1 MTYKISYDTW
11 GKEETE
17 SIKSVLNSGYYSM
30 GKKVTQFE
38 NLFAKKNGS
47 KYAVMTNS
55 GSSANLL
62 GVAAQFFLKQ
72 NKLKR
77 GDEVI
82 VPALGWS
89 TTYSPLWQFGLK
101 LKVVDIN
108 IDDLNI
114 DINILQ
120 KAITKRTKMICAVN
134 ILGIPANLKAIKAL
148 CKKNNIIF
156 YEDNCESLGAN
167 VDNKM
172 TGTFGNFSSH
182 SFFFSHHI
190 STIEG
195 GMVTTNIK
203 EVYDILKSLRAH
215 GWTRDLDKN
224 NKIYKKRFSHFE
236 EAYKFILPGYNLRP
250 NEINAAIGIAQLA
263 KLKNMIKIRRKN
275 LNIFEYYFKDDARF
289 LIPKTKYFSSSFAF
303 PMIIKN
309 NSNKLRD
316 EIFKKLKKYKI
327 EYRLIAGGNFTE
339 HPYSRYFDYSTFGKI
354 KVANKI
360 HYDGFCIGNSSKDLS
375 TEIENLYKILR

>member
-11 GKEETE
+11 GKEETV
-17 SIKSVLNSGYYSM
+17 SIKKVLDSGYYSM

-38 NLFAKKNGS
+38 NLFAKKIGS

-62 GVAAQFFLKQ
+62 GVASQFFLKK

-101 LKVVDIN
+101 LKIIDIN
-108 IDDLNI
+108 VEDLNI
-114 DINILQ
+114 DINILK
-120 KAITKRTKMICAVN
+120 KAITKKTKMICVVN

-167 VDNKM
+167 IENKM

-195 GMVTTNIK
+195 GMITTDIK
-203 EVYDILKSLRAH
+203 EVYDLLKSLRAH
-215 GWTRDLDKN
+215 GWTRDLDSN
-224 NKIYKKRFSHFE
+224 NKIYTKKLSDFE
-236 EAYKFILPGYNLRP
+236 EAYKFVLPGYNLRP
-250 NEINAAIGIAQLA
+250 NEINAAIGITQLA
-263 KLKNMIKIRRKN
+263 KLNNMIKIRRKN
-275 LNIFEYYFKDDARF
+275 LNVFEHYFKKDDRF
-289 LIPKTKYFSSSFAF
+289 LIPNTKYFSSSFAF

-309 NSNKLRD
+309 NRNKLRD
-316 EIFKKLKKYKI
+316 EIFKKLKKNKI

-339 HPYSRYFDYSTFGKI
+339 HPYSKYFDYSIFGKTS
-354 KVANKI
+354 VAKKI
-360 HYDGFCIGNSSKDLS
+360 HNDGFCIGNSSKDLS
-375 TEIENLYKILR
+375 KEIANLYKVLS